1 MILSIPLDELLDDSN
16 SVKNETV
23 DDSDLFNLID
33 SMYEKE
39 DDNNGNS

>member
-1 MILSIPLDELLDDSN
+1 MFDELLEEPTEEKPN
-16 SVKNETV
+16 V

>member
-1 MILSIPLDELLDDSN
+1 MFDELLEDKN
-16 SVKNETV
+16 VKQEQT

-39 DDNNGNS
+39 DDRNGNS